1 MLGPREAEIEG
12 RGGAIFLL
20 TCSDYGLTGLP
31 YENSM
36 RERLNGIMPTY
47 EVRVPGGGL
56 VLSDPMSFEA
66 HSVIEN
72 FKLLASQ
79 TRFSRVILVSH
90 ADCAYHKLRY
100 PGAAGRTAQCE
111 SNSHNE
117 LLEKSR
123 NVIASIAGHATIES
137 FFMPM
142 EFVELGRSSSIRID
156 TPKQRQTY
164 LSEMPSVRRKRTSTE
179 SLAVLDPLTASADDL
194 RFAEIERMRMEANTH
209 EFLDW
214 LQSEGRAVSEREQR
228 QLGTAFLKHYNRAR
242 LSRRDMRQVLNDV
255 TRN

>member
-1 MLGPREAEIEG
+1 MLGPRDSESDD

-47 EVRVPGGGL
+47 EVRVPGGAL
-56 VLSDPMSFEA
+56 VLADPMSFEA
-66 HSVIEN
+66 LSVIEN

-79 TRFSRVILVSH
+79 VRFSRVILVSH
-90 ADCAYHKLRY
+90 ADCAFHKLKY
-100 PGAAGRTAQCE
+100 PGVAGRTSQSE

-123 NVIASIAGHATIES
+123 KVIAPIVDHATIES

-142 EFVELGRSSSIRID
+142 EFVELGRASSIRID
-156 TPKQRQTY
+156 TPKPRQTY
-164 LSEMPSVRRKRTSTE
+164 LSELPPVRRKRTATE

-194 RFAEIERMRMEANTH
+194 GFAKIERMRMEANTY

-214 LQSEGRAVSEREQR
+214 LQTEGRAVSEREQR
-228 QLGTAFLKHYNRAR
+228 QLGSTFLKHYNRAR
-242 LSRRDMRQVLNDV
+242 LSRRDMRQVFNEV